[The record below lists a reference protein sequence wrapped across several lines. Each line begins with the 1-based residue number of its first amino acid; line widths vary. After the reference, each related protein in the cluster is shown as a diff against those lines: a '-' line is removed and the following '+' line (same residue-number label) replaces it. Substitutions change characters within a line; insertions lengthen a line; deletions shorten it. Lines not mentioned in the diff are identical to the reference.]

1 MLKELSHFTVLS
13 LLKSPDY
20 LVKSLVKGTTAT
32 GASQAALAV
41 KNPPATAGDMRCG
54 FDPWVGK
61 IPWRRKWQYTPV
73 FLPEKFHGQR
83 SLAVYSLWGLKES
96 DTTE

>member
-54 FDPWVGK
+54 FDPWVRK
-61 IPWRRKWQYTPV
+61 IPWRRVGQPTLV
-73 FLPEKFHGQR
+73 FLPGESHGQR
-83 SLAVYSLWGLKES
+83 RLAGYSP
-96 DTTE
+96 